1 VGKLGSVNTNVV
13 VAGLVALAAAIVLVA
28 VVLTGGGD
36 DATAAAA
43 TQPLEV
49 EPVAEPDPAPEPE
62 PEPEPE
68 LTETAPL
75 TGVAITDDAAA
86 ELASRPALLVKIP
99 NDPDARPQSGLDR
112 ADVVYEQETEAGIT
126 RFVAVF
132 HSDVP
137 DVVGNV
143 RSARL
148 VDPAIVAPY
157 RGIMAFSGARAE
169 VRSSVAAA
177 GLTTVTEGGPGF
189 FRDGSRRA
197 PHNLYL
203 RAHQA
208 LAAREA
214 PPAAP
219 APWTFDADG
228 PAGGATVEGRVSV
241 PVSRSAT
248 VGWEYDEEAG
258 VFRRFQNGNYHAVTG
273 DGAIGAANVV
283 FLDVRVA
290 GRDSHGAPL
299 YDLTGSGAA
308 TLLRDG
314 RSYDVRWSKAG
325 RDAALELLDG
335 DGPAVLAPGPTWIV
349 LTYGGVLPG

>member
-1 VGKLGSVNTNVV
+1 VSVVGRVNTNLV
-13 VAGLVALAAAIVLVA
+13 VAGLIGVAVVVVLVA
-28 VVLTGGGD
+28 VALSGRGDGG
-36 DATAAAA
+36 AVAAA
-43 TQPLEV
+43 TEPLEV
-49 EPVAEPDPAPEPE
+49 VAAAPEPE
-62 PEPEPE
+62 PEPEPDPE
-68 LTETAPL
+68 PEPTETAPL
-75 TGVAITDDAAA
+75 TGVAITDETAA

-132 HSDVP
+132 HSDIP

-157 RGIMAFSGARAE
+157 RGVMAFSGGRAE
-169 VRSSVAAA
+169 VRSAVAAA

-203 RAHQA
+203 RAPQA

-214 PPAAP
+214 PPAEP
-219 APWTFDADG
+219 APWTFDAEP
-228 PAGGATVEGRVSV
+228 PAGGEPVAGRVSV
-241 PVSRSAT
+241 PVSRTAT
-248 VGWEYDEEAG
+248 VGWEFDADAG
-258 VFRRFQNGNYHAVTG
+258 VFRRFQNGTYHSVTG

-283 FLDVRVA
+283 FLDVAVA
-290 GRDSHGAPL
+290 GRDSHGAPV

-314 RSYDVRWSKAG
+314 RAYDVRWSKAG
-325 RDAALELLDG
+325 RDGKLELADG
-335 DGPAVLAPGPTWIV
+335 ADPAVLAPGPTWIV
-349 LTYGGVLPG
+349 LTYGGVLPR